1 MNGPTVPPG
10 MPPEGG
16 PHASGD
22 PGSPHHGPQEHDPGE
37 LGALALGL
45 LDPRRTRAV
54 EEHLARCA
62 ACRRDLEDLTAVTD
76 LLGEVPPEALL
87 EGPPDGDLVLH
98 RTLRQIR
105 AEAAADRRRRLVP
118 RIAAAAAAVAV
129 FAGGGIAL
137 GRLTAPEPVV
147 IAAPT
152 GLAPGAVTLRGDG
165 VPGVTMTAVV
175 SPAAGWVRVST
186 FVKGIR
192 PGERCQVVVLDRAG
206 HREVAAAWLTTPR
219 GEREGI
225 QIDGA
230 AIVAPDQ
237 VAGVAVQNEAG
248 KEFVVLRT

>member
-16 PHASGD
+16 PYASGD
-22 PGSPHHGPQEHDPGE
+22 PGSPHRGPQEHDPGE

-45 LDPRRTRAV
+45 LDPQRTRAV

-87 EGPPDGDLVLH
+87 DGPPDGDLVLQ

-118 RIAAAAAAVAV
+118 RIAAAVAAVAV
-129 FAGGGIAL
+129 LAGGGIAV
-137 GRLTAPEPVV
+137 GRATAPDPVV
-147 IAAPT
+147 VTAAAPAT
-152 GLAPGAVTLRGDG
+152 GVTLRGDG
-165 VPGVTMTAVV
+165 VPGVTMAAVV
-175 SPAAGWVRVST
+175 SPAAGWVRVSAN
-186 FVKGIR
+186 VKGVPR
-192 PGERCQVVVLDRAG
+192 GERCRVIVLARDG
-206 HREVAAAWLTTPR
+206 SREVAAAWLSSAR
-219 GEREGI
+219 GEREGT
-225 QIDGA
+225 QVDGA

-237 VAGVAVQNEAG
+237 VAGVAVENEAG
-248 KEFVVLRT
+248 EEYVVLRT

>member
-16 PHASGD
+16 PYASGD
-22 PGSPHHGPQEHDPGE
+22 PGSPHRGPQEHDPGE

-45 LDPRRTRAV
+45 LDPQRTRAV

-87 EGPPDGDLVLH
+87 DGPPDGDLVLQ

-118 RIAAAAAAVAV
+118 RIAAAVAAVAV
-129 FAGGGIAL
+129 LAGGGIAV
-137 GRLTAPEPVV
+137 GRATAPDPVV
-147 IAAPT
+147 VTAAAPAT
-152 GLAPGAVTLRGDG
+152 GVTLRGDG
-165 VPGVTMTAVV
+165 VPGVTMAAVV
-175 SPAAGWVRVST
+175 SPAAGWVRVSAN
-186 FVKGIR
+186 VKGVPR
-192 PGERCQVVVLDRAG
+192 GERCRVIVLARDGR
-206 HREVAAAWLTTPR
+206 REVAAAWLSSAR
-219 GEREGI
+219 GEREGT
-225 QIDGA
+225 QVDGA

-237 VAGVAVQNEAG
+237 VAGVAVENEAG
-248 KEFVVLRT
+248 EEYVVLRT

>member
-16 PHASGD
+16 PYASGD
-22 PGSPHHGPQEHDPGE
+22 PGSPHRGPQEHDPGE

-45 LDPRRTRAV
+45 LDPQRTRAV

-87 EGPPDGDLVLH
+87 DGPPDGDLVLH

-118 RIAAAAAAVAV
+118 RIAAAVAGVAV
-129 FAGGGIAL
+129 LAGGGIAV
-137 GRLTAPEPVV
+137 GRATAPDPVV
-147 IAAPT
+147 VTAAAPAT
-152 GLAPGAVTLRGDG
+152 GVTLRGDG
-165 VPGVTMTAVV
+165 MPGVTMAAVV
-175 SPAAGWVRVST
+175 SPAAGWVRVSAN
-186 FVKGIR
+186 VKGVPR
-192 PGERCQVVVLDRAG
+192 GERCRVIVLARDG
-206 HREVAAAWLTTPR
+206 SREVAAAWLSSAR
-219 GEREGI
+219 GEREGT
-225 QIDGA
+225 QVDGA

-237 VAGVAVQNEAG
+237 VAGVAVENEAG
-248 KEFVVLRT
+248 EEYVVLRT

>member
-45 LDPRRTRAV
+45 LDPQRTRAV

-62 ACRRDLEDLTAVTD
+62 ACRRDLEDLTAVTN

-129 FAGGGIAL
+129 LAGGGITV
-137 GRLTAPEPVV
+137 GRATAPDPVV
-147 IAAPT
+147 VTTAAPAT
-152 GLAPGAVTLRGDG
+152 GVTLRGDG
-165 VPGVTMTAVV
+165 VPGVTMAAVV
-175 SPAAGWVRVST
+175 SPAAGWVRVSAN
-186 FVKGIR
+186 VKGI
-192 PGERCQVVVLDRAG
+192 PAGKRCRVIVLARDGR
-206 HREVAAAWLTTPR
+206 REVAAAWLTSAR
-219 GEREGI
+219 GEREGT
-225 QIDGA
+225 QVDGA

-237 VAGVAVQNEAG
+237 VAGVAVEDDAG
-248 KEFVVLRT
+248 EEFVELRT

>member
-1 MNGPTVPPG
+1 MNGPTVPPR

-45 LDPRRTRAV
+45 LDPQRTRAV
-54 EEHLARCA
+54 EEHLARCP

-129 FAGGGIAL
+129 FAGGGIAG

-206 HREVAAAWLTTPR
+206 HREVAAAWLTTAR

>member
-16 PHASGD
+16 PYASGD
-22 PGSPHHGPQEHDPGE
+22 PGSPHRGPQEHDPGE

-45 LDPRRTRAV
+45 LDPQRTRAV

-87 EGPPDGDLVLH
+87 DGPPDGDLVLH

-118 RIAAAAAAVAV
+118 RIAAAVAAVAML
-129 FAGGGIAL
+129 AGGGIAV
-137 GRLTAPEPVV
+137 GRATAPDPVV
-147 IAAPT
+147 VTAAAPAT
-152 GLAPGAVTLRGDG
+152 GVTLRGDG
-165 VPGVTMTAVV
+165 VPGVTMAAVV
-175 SPAAGWVRVST
+175 SPAAGWVRVSAN
-186 FVKGIR
+186 VKGVPR
-192 PGERCQVVVLDRAG
+192 GERCRVIVLARDG
-206 HREVAAAWLTTPR
+206 SREVAAAWLSSAR
-219 GEREGI
+219 GEREGT
-225 QIDGA
+225 QVDGA

-237 VAGVAVQNEAG
+237 VAGVAVENEAG
-248 KEFVVLRT
+248 EEYVVLRT

>member
-1 MNGPTVPPG
+1 MNGPTVPPR

-45 LDPRRTRAV
+45 LDPQRTRAV
-54 EEHLARCA
+54 EEHLARCP

-118 RIAAAAAAVAV
+118 RIAAAVAAVAV
-129 FAGGGIAL
+129 LAGGGIAV
-137 GRLTAPEPVV
+137 GRATAPAPVV
-147 IAAPT
+147 VAAPV
-152 GLAPGAVTLRGDG
+152 APAANAITLRGDG
-165 VPGVTMTAVV
+165 VPGVTMAAVV
-175 SPAAGWVRVST
+175 SPAAGWVRVSAN
-186 FVKGIR
+186 VKGVPR
-192 PGERCQVVVLDRAG
+192 GERCRVIVLARDG
-206 HREVAAAWLTTPR
+206 SREVAAAWLASAR
-219 GEREGI
+219 GEREGT
-225 QIDGA
+225 QVDGA

-237 VAGVAVQNEAG
+237 VAGVAVENEAG
-248 KEFVVLRT
+248 EEYVVLRT

>member
-16 PHASGD
+16 PYASGD
-22 PGSPHHGPQEHDPGE
+22 PGSPHRGPQEHDPGE

-45 LDPRRTRAV
+45 LDPQRTRAV

-87 EGPPDGDLVLH
+87 DGPPDGDLVLQ

-118 RIAAAAAAVAV
+118 RIAAAVAAVAV
-129 FAGGGIAL
+129 LAGGGVAV
-137 GRLTAPEPVV
+137 GRATAPDPVV
-147 IAAPT
+147 VTAAAPAT
-152 GLAPGAVTLRGDG
+152 GVTLRGDG
-165 VPGVTMTAVV
+165 VSGVTMAAVV

-186 FVKGIR
+186 NVKGVR
-192 PGERCQVVVLDRAG
+192 GASAAG
-206 HREVAAAWLTTPR
+206 
-219 GEREGI
+219 
-225 QIDGA
+225 
-230 AIVAPDQ
+230 
-237 VAGVAVQNEAG
+237 
-248 KEFVVLRT
+248 

>member
-16 PHASGD
+16 PYASGN
-22 PGSPHHGPQEHDPGE
+22 PGSPHRGPQEHDPGE

-45 LDPRRTRAV
+45 LDPQRTRAV

-87 EGPPDGDLVLH
+87 DGPPDGDLVLQ

-118 RIAAAAAAVAV
+118 RIAAAVAAVAV
-129 FAGGGIAL
+129 LAGGGIAV
-137 GRLTAPEPVV
+137 GRATAPDPVV
-147 IAAPT
+147 VTAAAPAT
-152 GLAPGAVTLRGDG
+152 GVTLRGDG
-165 VPGVTMTAVV
+165 VPGVTMAAVV
-175 SPAAGWVRVST
+175 SPAAGWVRVSAN
-186 FVKGIR
+186 VKGVPR
-192 PGERCQVVVLDRAG
+192 GERCRVIVLARDG
-206 HREVAAAWLTTPR
+206 SREVAAAWLSSAR
-219 GEREGI
+219 GEREGT
-225 QIDGA
+225 QVDGA

-237 VAGVAVQNEAG
+237 VAGVAVENEAG
-248 KEFVVLRT
+248 EEYVVLRT